1 MIADQRQGME
11 KFARSTGEPRDT
23 GRSFS
28 HGDCDG
34 KEREVLT
41 NHDRKSKLT
50 AGIVAIQGGQ
60 REKSPR

>member
-23 GRSFS
+23 GRLFS

-34 KEREVLT
+34 KERRAHPPT
-41 NHDRKSKLT
+41 GNRS
-50 AGIVAIQGGQ
+50 
-60 REKSPR
+60 